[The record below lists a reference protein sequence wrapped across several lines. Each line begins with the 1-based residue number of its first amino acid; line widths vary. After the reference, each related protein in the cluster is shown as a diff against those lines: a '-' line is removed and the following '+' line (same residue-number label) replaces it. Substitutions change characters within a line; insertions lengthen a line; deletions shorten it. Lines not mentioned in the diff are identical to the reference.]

1 MRSHLLRLITLLLFS
16 FAVPAA
22 LAAPEEITVSSLKE
36 LIKVVRKVSTGKTI
50 VVAPGVYELPQQLNF
65 KGRGTASHPVVL
77 KALEPG
83 KTVFCGS
90 GRMRIENSSWIR
102 VEGFLFKGTGGIYCE
117 DSEHVQITENRF
129 LMEDTEDTTEK
140 LHWVQFKF
148 SRHVRV
154 DHCEFGR
161 RSSAGAYIH
170 FSPGN
175 RYARIDHNYFHDYKE
190 LGANDGSSIYLHGD
204 GKWAHYAILEQN
216 LFTRCNGEHEL
227 ICIKSHRNVIRRNT
241 FLNCKGAVS
250 IRDGNYNDVYS
261 NIFLASDE
269 PNAGAVRIHG
279 KFNVFANNYLED
291 IDEPI
296 ECCWGDTDPPHMA
309 DELGPGKLAFE
320 YRASPNNLI
329 AHNSF
334 VKCNVVFHWYKKGIE
349 LQTITPKLKNEA
361 LEPFLIDF
369 WEKETSSHRR
379 GDIIDP
385 PYSPR
390 GWYIYNNLI
399 INTPQLVSTK
409 AVRGAS
415 VPVREKDFRWIGNI
429 SSKGIDTGQWR
440 SLHAHQLELIDLGTM
455 QGADGVLELRKR
467 RPVGSANELAAFW
480 TERNGDDENLK
491 AVLSL
496 NEFIGTEKDNTL
508 ELNDVG
514 TSW

>member
-1 MRSHLLRLITLLLFS
+1 MRCHLLRLITLLLLS

-22 LAAPEEITVSSLKE
+22 LAAPEEITVSSSEE
-36 LIKVVRKVSTGKTI
+36 LIKVARRVSAGETI
-50 VVAPGVYELPQQLNF
+50 LAAPGVYELRQELIF
-65 KGRGTASHPVVL
+65 IGRHGTANHPVVI

-83 KTVFCGS
+83 KTVICGP
-90 GRMRIENSSWIR
+90 GRLRIENSSWIR

-129 LMEDTEDTTEK
+129 LMGTTREK
-140 LHWVQFKF
+140 FHWVQFKS

-154 DHCEFGR
+154 DHCEFGK
-161 RSSAGAYIH
+161 RSSVGAYIH
-170 FSPGN
+170 FSPGS
-175 RYARIDHNYFHDYKE
+175 RYTRIDHNYFHDYEE
-190 LGANDGSSIYLHGD
+190 LGANDGSSVYLHGD
-204 GKWAHYAILEQN
+204 GKWAHYAIVEQN
-216 LFTRCNGEHEL
+216 LFIRCNGEHEL
-227 ICIKSHRNVIRRNT
+227 ICIKSHRNVIRGNT

-261 NIFLASDE
+261 NIFIASDE
-269 PNAGAVRIHG
+269 PDAGAVRIHG
-279 KFNVFANNYLED
+279 KFNVFANNYLEH
-291 IDEPI
+291 IAEPI

-320 YRASPNNLI
+320 YRASPNNLV

-379 GDIIDP
+379 GDILDP
-385 PYSPR
+385 PYAPS

-399 INTPQLVSTK
+399 LNTPRLISTK

-415 VPVREKDFRWIGNI
+415 LPVREKDFRWIGNI

-440 SLHAHQLELIDLGTM
+440 SLHPHQLELVDLGTT
-455 QGADGVLELRKR
+455 QGADGLLELRKR
-467 RPVGSANELAAFW
+467 RPVGRASELAAFW
-480 TERNGDDENLK
+480 AERKGDDENLK

-496 NEFIGTEKDNTL
+496 NEFTGTEKGNTL
-508 ELNDVG
+508 EPNDVG